1 MAGIVAGRQERKS
14 AKGNRFAFAQLSD
27 TSGAYEVTLF
37 SDTLELA
44 RVHLETGAK
53 VVITVE
59 ATLESDQL
67 KLLGRS
73 VAPID
78 AAVADAG
85 SAGLRIFVEQAQSI
99 SFIASVLAQARKE
112 VKSGGRGPV
121 TLCLLDP
128 SLPGEVDIDLHAEFP
143 VNPQIKGALKSL
155 VGVVEVEEV

>member
-1 MAGIVAGRQERKS
+1 M
-14 AKGNRFAFAQLSD
+14 
-27 TSGAYEVTLF
+27 
-37 SDTLELA
+37 
-44 RVHLETGAK
+44 
-53 VVITVE
+53 
-59 ATLESDQL
+59 ESDQL
-67 KLLGRS
+67 KAYLA
-73 VAPID
+73 APWRRLTCRCCRCWPD
-78 AAVADAG
+78 
-85 SAGLRIFVEQAQSI
+85 AGLRIFVEQAQSI